1 MVTVH
6 ILYATFGKLQARMA
20 IFSIKI
26 DATTSRDIY
35 DLSNGLN
42 AMHMMVGNKKE
53 GLCDF
58 SHNPSAIL
66 ENGYRPKSLTISSA
80 EPN

>member
-26 DATTSRDIY
+26 DTATNHDIC
-35 DLSNGLN
+35 DLSNGIEC
-42 AMHMMVGNKKE
+42 HVHGNGEQNK
-53 GLCDF
+53 GDVRFLA
-58 SHNPSAIL
+58 HPLSAIL
-66 ENGYRPKSLTISSA
+66 KND
-80 EPN
+80 

>member
-6 ILYATFGKLQARMA
+6 ILYATFGKLQVRMA

-26 DATTSRDIY
+26 DTSANHDIC

-42 AMHMMVGNKKE
+42 TMYMATGNKAK
-53 GLCDF
+53 GMCDF
-58 SHNPSAIL
+58 SHIPLPFCHS
-66 ENGYRPKSLTISSA
+66 EK
-80 EPN
+80 

>member
-26 DATTSRDIY
+26 DAATSRDIY
-35 DLSNGLN
+35 DLSNGIEY
-42 AMHMMVGNKKE
+42 HVHGNGEQSK
-53 GLCDF
+53 GGVRFLA
-58 SHNPSAIL
+58 HPPPPIL
-66 ENGYRPKSLTISSA
+66 KND
-80 EPN
+80 

>member
-26 DATTSRDIY
+26 DISTNHDIY
-35 DLSNGLN
+35 DLSNGIEC
-42 AMHMMVGNKKE
+42 HVHGNGEQSKGDVREIAHPLPFCHSEK
-53 GLCDF
+53 
-58 SHNPSAIL
+58 
-66 ENGYRPKSLTISSA
+66 
-80 EPN
+80 